1 MFLLYQILQTIILLF
16 SPIILIYR
24 LLKKKEDTKRFL
36 EKFAIPSKKKY
47 KKNLIWFHGASV
59 GELLSIMPLLN
70 HYDRDKNIDQILV
83 TSSTVSSSK
92 VFSKFKYNKVIHQF
106 YPLDHFLITN
116 KFLKFWEPKIV
127 FFIDSEIWPNIYKNL
142 NEKKIPII
150 LLNAR
155 LTKKSFNRWMKIS
168 VFAKLIFS
176 KIKIAFPQNKETKL
190 FLEKINSTK
199 IKFIGNLKFI
209 KNKQENLYE
218 YNKSFKSK
226 LKDRKIW
233 VASSTHKGEELFCAK
248 AHIEIKKKFKKLLTI
263 IIPRHIH
270 RAYEIKSDLENL
282 DLKVS
287 LHSSKSKDLKKTDI
301 YLVDTFGETN
311 YFHKLSSSV
320 FLGGSIKKKGGQ
332 NPLEAA
338 RYGSKILHGPN
349 IDNFKDIYSMLGML
363 KISKKVKS
371 IKQLVS
377 SISFKKEKNL
387 GKKIQKIGTK
397 ILKKTINELDKH
409 IYNEIKKT

>member
-1 MFLLYQILQTIILLF
+1 MFFLYQIFLTIILIF

-24 LLKKKEDTKRFL
+24 LFKKKEDPKRFY
-36 EKFAIPSKKKY
+36 EKFGIPSKKKN

-59 GELLSIMPLLN
+59 GELLSILPLLN
-70 HYDRDKNIDQILV
+70 HYDKDKNIDQILV

-92 VFSKFKYNKVIHQF
+92 VFQKFKYKKVIHQF
-106 YPLDHFLITN
+106 YPLDHFFLTS
-116 KFLKFWEPKIV
+116 KFLKFWRPKIA
-127 FFIDSEIWPNIYKNL
+127 FFIDSEIWPNIYRNL
-142 NEKKIPII
+142 AENKIPII

-155 LTKKSFNRWMKIS
+155 LTKKSFQRWMRIHS
-168 VFAKLIFS
+168 FAKSIFS
-176 KIKIAFPQNKETKL
+176 KIKIAFPQNKETKF
-190 FLEKINSTK
+190 FLKKINSTK

-209 KNKQENLYE
+209 KNKQDNLYE
-218 YNKSFKSK
+218 FNKNLKSK
-226 LKDRKIW
+226 LKNRKIW
-233 VASSTHKGEELFCAK
+233 VASSTHDGEELFCAK

-270 RAYEIKSDLENL
+270 RVYEIKSKIEKLN
-282 DLKVS
+282 LKVS
-287 LHSSKSKDLKKTDI
+287 LHSSNLKNLEKTDI

-320 FLGGSIKKKGGQ
+320 FLGGSIKNKGGQ

-349 IDNFKDIYSMLGML
+349 TDNFKDIYSMLGVL
-363 KISKKVKS
+363 KISKKVRS
-371 IKQLVS
+371 INELVS
-377 SISFKKEKNL
+377 CISFKKEKNL
-387 GKKIQKIGTK
+387 GKRIEKIGTK

>member
-1 MFLLYQILQTIILLF
+1 
-16 SPIILIYR
+16 
-24 LLKKKEDTKRFL
+24 
-36 EKFAIPSKKKY
+36 
-47 KKNLIWFHGASV
+47 
-59 GELLSIMPLLN
+59 
-70 HYDRDKNIDQILV
+70 
-83 TSSTVSSSK
+83 
-92 VFSKFKYNKVIHQF
+92 
-106 YPLDHFLITN
+106 
-116 KFLKFWEPKIV
+116 
-127 FFIDSEIWPNIYKNL
+127 
-142 NEKKIPII
+142 
-150 LLNAR
+150 
-155 LTKKSFNRWMKIS
+155 MKIS

-397 ILKKTINELDKH
+397 IFKKTINELDKH